1 MRECAYKILRQHV
14 MYFLCVNVNHFE
26 DGMDESDDKDGDEAS
41 TDKEYLRTNCNLAGK
56 ILHKKTIFKK

>member
-14 MYFLCVNVNHFE
+14 MYFSCVNVNHFE

-41 TDKEYLRTNCNLAGK
+41 TDKEYLRTNCSLAGK

>member
-1 MRECAYKILRQHV
+1 

-56 ILHKKTIFKK
+56 ILHQKTIFKKWM